1 MIIRVN
7 GGPRDI
13 TPDTSVRDLMDILK
27 LKPELCAVQLND
39 AILDKHDIG
48 TTMLTD
54 GDAVEFIRIVG
65 GG

>member
-1 MIIRVN
+1 MNLRIN
-7 GGPRDI
+7 GEARDLA
-13 TPDTSVRDLMDILK
+13 PDTSVRGLMEILR

-39 AILDKHDIG
+39 AILDKLDFDS
-48 TTMLTD
+48 TMLTD